1 MRGFEYLE
9 HTADVG
15 VVARGDT
22 MAEALSYLAAGM
34 FSIVADLDA
43 VAARQTR
50 SVSVTSTDTE
60 SLAVDWLNELLF
72 HFEASGFLPKE
83 FHVTA
88 DDGGTS
94 LSARCVG
101 ERAETE
107 RHQVRAAVKA
117 ATYHRLQVS
126 RDGGWRIQV
135 ILDM

>member
-1 MRGFEYLE
+1 MGGFEYLE

-22 MAEALSYLAAGM
+22 MAEALSHLASGM
-34 FSIVADLDA
+34 FSVVADLDA

-50 SVSVTSTDTE
+50 SVSVASVDTE

-72 HFEASGFLPKE
+72 HFEASGFLPRE

-88 DDGGTS
+88 ADGGTS
-94 LSARCVG
+94 LEARCVG
-101 ERAETE
+101 EQADTE
-107 RHQVRAAVKA
+107 RHHVRAAVKA

-126 RDGGWRIQV
+126 HDGEWRIQV

>member
-1 MRGFEYLE
+1 MGGFEYLE
-9 HTADVG
+9 HTADIG
-15 VVARGDT
+15 MVARGDT

-34 FSIVADLDA
+34 FSVVADLDA
-43 VAARQTR
+43 VTARQTR
-50 SVSVTSTDTE
+50 RVSVTSADTE

-94 LSARCVG
+94 LVARCVG
-101 ERAETE
+101 ERADTE
-107 RHQVRAAVKA
+107 RHHVRAAVKA
-117 ATYHRLQVS
+117 ATYHLLQVS
-126 RDGGWRIQV
+126 HDGGWRIQV